1 MMGGGAPPL
10 FPPPSQQHQH
20 YLDMDANAQPAQLVL
35 GRELASP
42 PADGISN
49 LRFSNYSD
57 HLLVSSWDAKVRL
70 YDASANVLMGQFSHR
85 APVLDCCFH
94 DDSSCFTASADHSV
108 CRYDFNTGGEDTLGT
123 HDAPVRCVEYSHAT
137 AYGSRFLVIEEVVG
151 HVVTGS
157 WDKTVRCWDP
167 RGGTGVGTY
176 PQPERVYSMS
186 LVGHR
191 LVVATAGYAL
201 SSVEGR
207 IAMEFFDM
215 SEAGQAKKYA
225 FKCHRKSEA
234 GRDTVYPVNAIAFH
248 PIYGTF
254 ATGGCD
260 GYVNIWDGNN
270 KKRLYQYSRYPSSVA
285 SLSFSRDGRL
295 LAIASSYTF
304 EA

>member
-108 CRYDFNTGGEDTLGT
+108 YMISIQVARILWEHTTL
-123 HDAPVRCVEYSHAT
+123 
-137 AYGSRFLVIEEVVG
+137 L
-151 HVVTGS
+151 
-157 WDKTVRCWDP
+157 
-167 RGGTGVGTY
+167 
-176 PQPERVYSMS
+176 
-186 LVGHR
+186 
-191 LVVATAGYAL
+191 
-201 SSVEGR
+201 
-207 IAMEFFDM
+207 
-215 SEAGQAKKYA
+215 
-225 FKCHRKSEA
+225 
-234 GRDTVYPVNAIAFH
+234 
-248 PIYGTF
+248 
-254 ATGGCD
+254 
-260 GYVNIWDGNN
+260 
-270 KKRLYQYSRYPSSVA
+270 
-285 SLSFSRDGRL
+285 
-295 LAIASSYTF
+295 
-304 EA
+304 